1 MRIVLDAMGS
11 DDHPEPEMQ
20 AALEAFRLWGEPVLL
35 AGPEPQLQEL
45 LERLGGSRG
54 QVQIAHA
61 SEVLEMT
68 DKAAGAARGKPNS
81 SMAVGMEQLR
91 IGEAQAF
98 VTAGNTGGAMAT
110 ALFKLGRIRGVRRPA
125 LSPTFPVR
133 GGRTVVI
140 DIGANTE
147 CRPEFLVQ
155 FAQMGALYSQ
165 VMYGVAN
172 PRVGLLSNGEEAGK
186 GNLLVRETFPL
197 FEGLGLN
204 FVGNLEPKEV
214 YQGAAD
220 VVVTDGFTG
229 NVFLK
234 TSEAVASMLVD
245 TLREEIR
252 TASGELSAEAEAVLV
267 ARDQASGRSRPYR
280 SVATRCCPARA
291 RPRISMRT
299 WPAPVRR
306 QSARPASRGPRSG
319 TALRLEMY
327 RARGRFR
334 HSSPAGSGP
343 RL

>member
-1 MRIVLDAMGS
+1 
-11 DDHPEPEMQ
+11 
-20 AALEAFRLWGEPVLL
+20 
-35 AGPEPQLQEL
+35 
-45 LERLGGSRG
+45 
-54 QVQIAHA
+54 
-61 SEVLEMT
+61 
-68 DKAAGAARGKPNS
+68 
-81 SMAVGMEQLR
+81 MAVGMEQLR

-197 FEGLGLN
+197 FQGLGLN

-229 NVFLK
+229 NIFLK
-234 TSEAVASMLVD
+234 TSEAVSSMLVD
-245 TLREEIR
+245 ILREEIR
-252 TASGELSAEAEAVLV
+252 SK
-267 ARDQASGRSRPYR
+267 
-280 SVATRCCPARA
+280 
-291 RPRISMRT
+291 
-299 WPAPVRR
+299 PV
-306 QSARPASRGPRSG
+306 STIGGLLARPAFGKVRRLMDPSEYGAVPLLGIDGLVFIGHGRSNAKALMSALAVARRAVEVDLLMAMRNLLERTLKSRAEVG
-319 TALRLEMY
+319 A
-327 RARGRFR
+327 
-334 HSSPAGSGP
+334 
-343 RL
+343 

>member
-1 MRIVLDAMGS
+1 
-11 DDHPEPEMQ
+11 MQ

-252 TASGELSAEAEAVLV
+252 ST
-267 ARDQASGRSRPYR
+267 
-280 SVATRCCPARA
+280 
-291 RPRISMRT
+291 
-299 WPAPVRR
+299 PV
-306 QSARPASRGPRSG
+306 STIGGLLARPALARVRRLMDPSEYGAVPLLGIDGLVFIGHGRSNAKALMSALTVAKQAVEADLLMAMRNLLERTLKSRAEVG
-319 TALRLEMY
+319 A
-327 RARGRFR
+327 
-334 HSSPAGSGP
+334 
-343 RL
+343 

>member
-197 FEGLGLN
+197 FQGLGLN

-252 TASGELSAEAEAVLV
+252 ST
-267 ARDQASGRSRPYR
+267 
-280 SVATRCCPARA
+280 
-291 RPRISMRT
+291 
-299 WPAPVRR
+299 PV
-306 QSARPASRGPRSG
+306 STIGGLLARPAFGRVRRLMDPSEYGAVPLLGIDGLVFIGHGRSNAK
-319 TALRLEMY
+319 ALMSALTVARQAVEVDLLMAMRNLLE
-327 RARGRFR
+327 RTLREVGA
-334 HSSPAGSGP
+334 
-343 RL
+343 

>member
-1 MRIVLDAMGS
+1 
-11 DDHPEPEMQ
+11 
-20 AALEAFRLWGEPVLL
+20 
-35 AGPEPQLQEL
+35 
-45 LERLGGSRG
+45 
-54 QVQIAHA
+54 
-61 SEVLEMT
+61 MT
-68 DKAAGAARGKPNS
+68 DKAAGAARGKPSS

-133 GGRTVVI
+133 GGRAVVI

-186 GNLLVRETFPL
+186 GNLLVRESFPL
-197 FEGLGLN
+197 FQGLGLN

-252 TASGELSAEAEAVLV
+252 ST
-267 ARDQASGRSRPYR
+267 
-280 SVATRCCPARA
+280 
-291 RPRISMRT
+291 
-299 WPAPVRR
+299 PVGTIGGLL
-306 QSARPASRGPRSG
+306 ARPAFGKGRRLMDPSEYGAVPLLGIDGLVFIGHGRSNAK
-319 TALRLEMY
+319 ALMSALTVARQAVEADLLMAMRNLLEQTLKSK
-327 RARGRFR
+327 AEVG
-334 HSSPAGSGP
+334 A
-343 RL
+343 

>member
-68 DKAAGAARGKPNS
+68 DKAAESARGKPNS

-197 FEGLGLN
+197 FQGLGLN

-229 NVFLK
+229 NIFLK
-234 TSEAVASMLVD
+234 TSEAVSSMLVD
-245 TLREEIR
+245 ILREEIR
-252 TASGELSAEAEAVLV
+252 SK
-267 ARDQASGRSRPYR
+267 
-280 SVATRCCPARA
+280 
-291 RPRISMRT
+291 
-299 WPAPVRR
+299 PV
-306 QSARPASRGPRSG
+306 STIGGLLARPAFGKVRRLMDPSEYGAVPLLGIDGLVFIGHGRSNAKALMSALAVARRAVEVDLLMAMRNLLERTLKSRAEVG
-319 TALRLEMY
+319 A
-327 RARGRFR
+327 
-334 HSSPAGSGP
+334 
-343 RL
+343 

>member
-1 MRIVLDAMGS
+1 
-11 DDHPEPEMQ
+11 MQ

-197 FEGLGLN
+197 FQGLGLN

-252 TASGELSAEAEAVLV
+252 STPLSTIGGLL
-267 ARDQASGRSRPYR
+267 
-280 SVATRCCPARA
+280 
-291 RPRISMRT
+291 
-299 WPAPVRR
+299 
-306 QSARPASRGPRSG
+306 ARPAFGRVRRLMDPSEYGAVPLLGIDGLVFIGHGRSDAK
-319 TALRLEMY
+319 ALMSALTVARQAVEVDLLMAMRNLLE
-327 RARGRFR
+327 RTLREVGA
-334 HSSPAGSGP
+334 
-343 RL
+343 

>member
-11 DDHPEPEMQ
+11 DDHPEPEVQ

-54 QVQIAHA
+54 QVQIVHA
-61 SEVLEMT
+61 PDVLEMT
-68 DKAAGAARGKPNS
+68 DKAAEAARSKPYS

-91 IGEAQAF
+91 TGEAQAF

-133 GGRTVVI
+133 RGRAVVI

-147 CRPEFLVQ
+147 CRPEFLAQ
-155 FAQMGALYSQ
+155 FAQMGVLYSQ
-165 VMYGVAN
+165 VMYGVTN

-186 GNLLVRETFPL
+186 GSLLVRESFPVL
-197 FEGLGLN
+197 DELGLN

-214 YQGAAD
+214 YQGVAD

-245 TLREEIR
+245 VLRDEIR
-252 TASGELSAEAEAVLV
+252 SSPLSAVGGLL
-267 ARDQASGRSRPYR
+267 
-280 SVATRCCPARA
+280 
-291 RPRISMRT
+291 
-299 WPAPVRR
+299 
-306 QSARPASRGPRSG
+306 ARPAFSRVRRLLDPSEYGAVPLLGIDGLVFIGHGRSNAKALVSALTVARHAVEVDLLSAMRSLLERTLRSG
-319 TALRLEMY
+319 VEVGA
-327 RARGRFR
+327 
-334 HSSPAGSGP
+334 
-343 RL
+343 

>member
-35 AGPEPQLQEL
+35 TGPEPQLQEL

-133 GGRTVVI
+133 GGRAVVI

-252 TASGELSAEAEAVLV
+252 ST
-267 ARDQASGRSRPYR
+267 
-280 SVATRCCPARA
+280 
-291 RPRISMRT
+291 
-299 WPAPVRR
+299 PV
-306 QSARPASRGPRSG
+306 STMGGLLARPAFGRVRRLMDPSEYGAVPLLGIDGLVFIGHGRSNAKALMSALTVARQAVEADLL
-319 TALRLEMY
+319 TAMRNLLERTLREVG
-327 RARGRFR
+327 A
-334 HSSPAGSGP
+334 
-343 RL
+343 

>member
-197 FEGLGLN
+197 FQGLGLN

-252 TASGELSAEAEAVLV
+252 ST
-267 ARDQASGRSRPYR
+267 
-280 SVATRCCPARA
+280 
-291 RPRISMRT
+291 
-299 WPAPVRR
+299 PV
-306 QSARPASRGPRSG
+306 STIGGLLARPAFGRVRRLMDPSEYGAVPLLGVDGLVFIGHGRSNAK
-319 TALRLEMY
+319 ALMSALTVARQAVEVDLLMAMRNLLE
-327 RARGRFR
+327 RTLREVGA
-334 HSSPAGSGP
+334 
-343 RL
+343 